1 MIINDEKEEKD
12 TFVKKVK
19 SVKLNTERHLEFL
32 DLRSANTAVT
42 INKL

>member
-19 SVKLNTERHLEFL
+19 SVKLNTE
-32 DLRSANTAVT
+32 
-42 INKL
+42 